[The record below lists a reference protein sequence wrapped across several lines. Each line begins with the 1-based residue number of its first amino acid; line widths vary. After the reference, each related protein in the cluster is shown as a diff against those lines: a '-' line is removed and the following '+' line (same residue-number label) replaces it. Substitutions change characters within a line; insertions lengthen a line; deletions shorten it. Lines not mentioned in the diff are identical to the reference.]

1 MGRSGVLIVLGMVLV
16 FNLGAS
22 GRSSSANQPIPI
34 FDAHLHYNAEP
45 KPYYTLEQVLSL
57 FRRLNVTGVLANSRP
72 NDGTRALVEAKP
84 KDVWVVPFI
93 RPYSVRDDIQTW
105 FDSTKTDE
113 LVLNEYKRG
122 YYKGI
127 GEFHL
132 YGDQGLTPVVR
143 RVVETA
149 VRDNLFLHAHA
160 DEAALEILYK
170 HNPKVRVI
178 WAHTGFSTPTAQ
190 VEALLK
196 RYPSLLCELSYRSGI
211 TDAQGKLTPEWRA
224 LFTTYPDRFLV
235 GSDTWTD
242 SRWQG
247 YAEIMAECRAW
258 LGQLPADVAA
268 KIAYQNAQRLFR

>member
-1 MGRSGVLIVLGMVLV
+1 MGRPSKLLVLV
-16 FNLGAS
+16 TVLTVNLGAS
-22 GRSSSANQPIPI
+22 GVSSNQAIPI

-45 KPYYTLEQVLSL
+45 KPYYPLEQVLAL

-84 KDVWVVPFI
+84 RDLWVVPFI

-122 YYKGI
+122 YDKGI

-149 VRDNLFLHAHA
+149 VRDNLFLHAHT
-160 DEAALEILYK
+160 DEAALEILFK
-170 HNPKVRVI
+170 HNPNVRVI
-178 WAHTGFSTPTAQ
+178 WAHTGFGTPTKQ
-190 VEALLK
+190 VETYLK
-196 RYPSLLCELSYRSGI
+196 RYPSLICELSYRSGI
-211 TDAQGKLTPEWRA
+211 TDAQGNLTPEWRA

-247 YAEIMAECRAW
+247 YAEIMAEYRAW

-268 KIAYQNAQRLFR
+268 KIAYQNAQQLFR